1 MNFLAHLKL
10 SNDVDDLM
18 IGNFIADSVRKV
30 EYQHFKPG
38 VIAGIELHHKIDF
51 FTDHHPIVEQSKERL
66 RPRHHKYS
74 GVVVDILYDH
84 YLARKFSSYHNTPLP
99 EFAKGAYSLFHNRW
113 SELPPG
119 VQHMLPFMEANN
131 WLVNYGEREGLER
144 VFSGMSRRANFKNE
158 MGNAVD
164 DLFDNYHLFE
174 QEFDEYFPLLLDY
187 TNKEIANLDWQR

>member
-10 SNDVDDLM
+10 SDDNDDLM

-30 EYQHFKPG
+30 EYQNFKPG

-51 FTDHHPIVEQSKERL
+51 FTDHHPVVDQSKQRL

-84 YLARKFSSYHNTPLP
+84 FLARKFSNYHSTPLP
-99 EFAKGAYSLFHNRW
+99 RFAENAYSLFHRRW
-113 SELPPG
+113 EELPAG
-119 VQHMLPFMEANN
+119 IQHMLPYMEAGN
-131 WLVNYGEREGLER
+131 WLVNYGERKGLER
-144 VFSGMSRRANFKNE
+144 VFSGMSRRANFENE
-158 MGNAVD
+158 MGRAVE
-164 DLFDNYHLFE
+164 DLFNHYHLFE

-187 TNKEIANLDWQR
+187 TTKEIANFDW